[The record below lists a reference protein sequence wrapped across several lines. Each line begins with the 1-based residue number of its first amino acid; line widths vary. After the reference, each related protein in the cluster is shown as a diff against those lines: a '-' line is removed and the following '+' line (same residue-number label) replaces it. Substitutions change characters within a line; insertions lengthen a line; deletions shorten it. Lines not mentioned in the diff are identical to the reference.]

1 MSLYDADDTADILE
15 FLCLMEV
22 ISFEDFE
29 FALVFSQLK
38 ASVLGQAADHSW
50 VLPAGRSGKHFFLAG
65 TGIDG
70 GHHGIAAHD
79 IACIHPSA
87 PLSSPARLSEAAH
100 SFDKLAKR
108 GLRTCLL
115 YDAAEPKIGRDL
127 LNMTD
132 GERGVAWEIPA
143 ASARRTS
150 GFLFSRNWKSGV
162 CEQVV
167 KVLDNYLPTLSPAT
181 RRGFSHHIEIG
192 GNT

>member
-1 MSLYDADDTADILE
+1 MSLYDADDTADVLE

-38 ASVLGQAADHSW
+38 TSVLGHANGHCWA
-50 VLPAGRSGKHFFLAG
+50 LPAGRGGKHFFLARPE
-65 TGIDG
+65 IANAE
-70 GHHGIAAHD
+70 HGIEAQD
-79 IACIHPSA
+79 IACIHPPA
-87 PLSSPARLSEAAH
+87 PLSSPALLNEAAH
-100 SFDKLAKR
+100 SFDALAKR

-115 YDAAEPKIGRDL
+115 YDADEPKIGRDL
-127 LNMTD
+127 LAMTD

-150 GFLFSRNWKSGV
+150 GFLFSRNWKNGV

-167 KVLDNYLPTLSPAT
+167 KVLENYRQTLSPLV
-181 RRGFSHHIEIG
+181 RRGFSHHIETG
-192 GNT
+192 GNI